1 MHNVV
6 AYIYYVAI
14 TFDPCFSNDAKKRE
28 EGNFGY
34 PDEDEIASIF
44 ARSHNNEIGLSFLST
59 PGPLSAISGAT
70 PKEETKLL
78 SQKMKLLLSKGVAG
92 LHKVFPM
99 ENKNHQ
105 ASFICMLRIPWNWN
119 IKQIYYAQNII
130 ANIQRVF
137 SLAHYNNSFTP
148 LISC

>member
-1 MHNVV
+1 MHDIV
-6 AYIYYVAI
+6 AYSYHVAI
-14 TFDPCFSNDAKKRE
+14 TFVPCFSQDVKKGE
-28 EGNFGY
+28 EGNDEY
-34 PDEDEIASIF
+34 PDEDELASIF

-59 PGPLSAISGAT
+59 PGPLSAISGAS

-105 ASFICMLRIPWNWN
+105 ASFIIHVA
-119 IKQIYYAQNII
+119 Y
-130 ANIQRVF
+130 
-137 SLAHYNNSFTP
+137 P
-148 LISC
+148 LELEHNTD